1 MALADRCGFCADA
14 TVEEK
19 SRYWRPAFGRGKPV
33 RVDAFAKQECVLQL
47 GRLQL
52 PQISWQGVVKMKAE
66 IKRKDLRTLLN
77 FSANDDSLVKLAGKG
92 DKLFVTF
99 VHPFGEDLLFIEKS
113 VPAYVTEEGA
123 GLFQANALGKLKE
136 WADKGRNDMLCV
148 DCVAKYF
155 ELTAKIVG
163 EDKLCRIPCDGAPDN
178 TWPAYDRDKEIGEIR
193 LDKLKAIVDRA
204 KKGENVSGANYDEIL
219 SVELSSKGTTLAWTD
234 GCVLYAELDELA
246 PALTS
251 GRVLLPAAAV
261 KQLLKYADGASEVA
275 AVSKVGIRTDGVSV
289 TFGDLTERHYP
300 DLTAVC
306 EPRGSITIRADA
318 SALRTALKQVSSCL
332 NWPVI
337 LRTKGDRLNVLAF
350 DDRGKERAWDDCPR
364 AEAWIEAE
372 TVGAVS
378 ATGYSMAFCV
388 DARYLATVLAKADGT
403 VVMQCQDE
411 ASPIYIS
418 VQNSGIKTVLMP
430 VETDFLYKSV

>member
-1 MALADRCGFCADA
+1 
-14 TVEEK
+14 
-19 SRYWRPAFGRGKPV
+19 
-33 RVDAFAKQECVLQL
+33 
-47 GRLQL
+47 
-52 PQISWQGVVKMKAE
+52 MKAE
-66 IKRKDLRTLLN
+66 INRKDLRALLN
-77 FSANDDSLVKLAGKG
+77 FSGVKNSLVKLAGKG
-92 DKLFVTF
+92 DKLSVTF
-99 VHPFGEDLLFIEKS
+99 VQPFGEDLLFIEKS
-113 VPAYVTEEGA
+113 MPAYVKEEGA
-123 GLFQANALGKLKE
+123 GVFQADVLGKLKK
-136 WADKGRNDMLCV
+136 WADKGRNDMLCI
-148 DCVAKYF
+148 DCVAKDG
-155 ELTAKIVG
+155 ELIAKIVG
-163 EDKLCRIPCDGAPDN
+163 DNKLCRIPSEGAPDS
-178 TWPAYDRDKEIGEIR
+178 TWPAYNRDKEIGEIR
-193 LDKLKAIVDRA
+193 LDKLKAIIDRA
-204 KKGENVSGANYDEIL
+204 KKGKNASTANYDEIL
-219 SVELSSKGTTLAWTD
+219 SVKSSSKGTTLSWTD
-234 GCVLYAELDELA
+234 GCVLYTELDELA

-251 GRVLLPAAAV
+251 GRVLLPAVAV
-261 KQLLKYADGASEVA
+261 KQLLKHADGDSEFA
-275 AVSKVGIRTDGVSV
+275 AISKVGIRTDGVSV

-306 EPRGSITIRADA
+306 ESKGSITIRADA

-350 DDRGKERAWDDCPR
+350 DDGGKERAWDDCPR

-430 VETDFLYKSV
+430 VDTDFLYKSV